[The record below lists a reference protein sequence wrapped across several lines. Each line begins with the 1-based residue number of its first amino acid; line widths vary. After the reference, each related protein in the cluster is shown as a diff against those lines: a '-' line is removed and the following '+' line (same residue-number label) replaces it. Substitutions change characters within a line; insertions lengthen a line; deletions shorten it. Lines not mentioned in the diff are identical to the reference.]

1 MKRIIYTAPTTVVV
15 DTAEAPLNPPGSTL
29 IKIAYA
35 GICGSDMFIYQ
46 GVHPR
51 AKAPLVMGHEFSG
64 TVVEGHPTL
73 KAGTHVTAYPL
84 LTCGTC
90 EPCLNGTPHVCSS
103 LRLIGIDC
111 DGGMAGYAS
120 VPSEKIVELPADIS
134 LKAGAYAEPLAV
146 AVHAVHRSGFKAGD
160 RTVIFGAGPI
170 GMSVAIALRAYG
182 AASVVLLEANPYRL
196 GVAGK
201 LGFNTID
208 ISRNTIADSLKA
220 ITGRT
225 DADIVFDCAAHPSVQ
240 AEIMNLTRIRGTM
253 VVVGSYKKPAEVDL
267 LKIEFKELT
276 VIGTRVY
283 RQDDFRIAID
293 LLRKNQ
299 EAIESLI
306 TEFPPEE
313 APEVFR
319 SLLSGAEVIK
329 VVFNMGA
336 AQ

>member
-1 MKRIIYTAPTTVVV
+1 MKRIVYTG
-15 DTAEAPLNPPGSTL
+15 PLNVTVDNADAPVNPTGSTL

-35 GICGSDMFIYQ
+35 GICGSDMNIYQ

-64 TVVEGHPTL
+64 TIVEGHPVL
-73 KAGTHVTAYPL
+73 PSGTPVSAYPL
-84 LTCGTC
+84 LTCGVC
-90 EPCLNGTPHVCSS
+90 EPCLNGTPHVCST

-111 DGGMAGYAS
+111 DGGMAGYAT
-120 VPSEKIVELPADIS
+120 VPSEKVVELPADIS
-134 LKAGAYAEPLAV
+134 LKAGAYVEPLAV

-170 GMSVAIALRAYG
+170 GMSVAIALRSFG
-182 AASVVLLEANPYRL
+182 ASSVVLLEANSYRL

-201 LGFNTID
+201 LGFQTVD
-208 ISRNTIADSLKA
+208 ISRENVADRLKV
-220 ITGRT
+220 ISGRP

-240 AEIMNLTRIRGTM
+240 EEIMNLTRIRGTM

-283 RQDDFRIAID
+283 RQDDFRIATD
-293 LLRKNQ
+293 LLRQNQ
-299 EAIESLI
+299 EAVQGLI
-306 TEFPPEE
+306 SEFPPEA
-313 APEVFR
+313 APDVFK
-319 SLLSGAEVIK
+319 SLLSGAEIIK
-329 VVFNMGA
+329 AVFNMGECT
-336 AQ
+336 

>member
-1 MKRIIYTAPTTVVV
+1 MKRIVYAGPSTVTVETADKP
-15 DTAEAPLNPPGSTL
+15 ANPAGSTL
-29 IKIAYA
+29 IRIAYA
-35 GICGSDMFIYQ
+35 GICGSDMNIYQ

-64 TVVEGHPTL
+64 TIVEGHPTL
-73 KAGTHVTAYPL
+73 AAGTKVTAYPL
-84 LTCGTC
+84 LTCGAC
-90 EPCLNGTPHVCSS
+90 EPCLNGTPHVCST

-120 VPSEKIVELPADIS
+120 VPSGKIVELPADIS

-170 GMSVAIALRAYG
+170 GMSVALALRAFG
-182 AASVVLLEANPYRL
+182 AGSVVLLEANPYRL

-201 LGFNTID
+201 LGFDTVD
-208 ISRNTIADSLKA
+208 IAKEKAADRLRD
-220 ITGRT
+220 ITGRA

-240 AEIMNLTRIRGTM
+240 TEIMNLTRIRGTM

-283 RQDDFRIAID
+283 RQDDFRIAIE

-299 EAIESLI
+299 KAVESLI

-313 APEVFR
+313 APAVFR
-319 SLLSGAEVIK
+319 SLLSGAELIK
-329 VVFNMGA
+329 AVFDMGGA
-336 AQ
+336 E